1 MFSKYNKIQLSNKE
15 ICNAVGCKSFADI
28 EIDIPVGDKKIKIF
42 VCKNC
47 TYKFSNTKSGGAI
60 NNVK

>member
-1 MFSKYNKIQLSNKE
+1 MHSTYNNIQLSNKE

-28 EIDIPVGDKKIKIF
+28 EIAIPVGNKKIQIF
-42 VCKNC
+42 VCNKC
-47 TYKFSNTKSGGAI
+47 TYKFYNTKGTGAT